1 MKQACNWEHNQIE
14 GTQNKGLASI
24 LHALQ
29 NRSGRYNKVK
39 TGNWMKQRGL
49 SVSSLEAHHCLYPY
63 PWTIIDKEQC
73 SQSSRSKTP

>member
-24 LHALQ
+24 LRALQ

-39 TGNWMKQRGL
+39 TGKWMKQRGL

-63 PWTIIDKEQC
+63 PWTIIEKEQC